1 MDLITVWFVLL
12 AILWT
17 GYLVLEGF
25 DFGVGML
32 LPVLEG
38 KGSEVE
44 RDTKRRTMLT
54 TIGPHWDGNEVW
66 LLTAGGATF
75 AAFREWYATLF
86 DGFYLAL
93 LLILVAL
100 IVRALGFE
108 YRGKGETT
116 GWRANWDKMIVFG
129 SFLPALL
136 WGVAFANIVRGTP
149 LRIRE
154 NELGQGVEFAG
165 NLLTLLNPHA
175 LLGGL
180 TTLFL
185 FLTHG
190 AIFVALK
197 TDGDIRHDA
206 RALAGKLGLVS
217 AALAVA
223 FLAWTNIET
232 GNKIAAWV
240 FTILAAIALVA
251 GLLANKAG
259 REGFAFLGTFLATLF
274 AVGSLF
280 LMLFPDV
287 MPSTLDP
294 AASLTTVR
302 DGVGFYAANSDMTL
316 QIMTVVAVI
325 FTPVVIGYQA
335 WTYWV
340 FRRRL
345 TTSHIPDV
353 GPTRE
358 RVQA

>member
-1 MDLITVWFVLL
+1 MDLAVVWFILIAVLW
-12 AILWT
+12 I
-17 GYLVLEGF
+17 GYFCLEGF

-32 LPVLEG
+32 LPILG
-38 KGSEVE
+38 KGKDAEDTE
-44 RDTKRRTMLT
+44 RRKRVMLG

-93 LLILVAL
+93 LLVLVAL

-108 YRGKGETT
+108 YRGKGSSAQ
-116 GWRANWDKMIVFG
+116 WRRNWDLAIVIG

-136 WGVAFANIVRGTP
+136 WGVAFANIVAGTP
-149 LRIRE
+149 LE
-154 NELGQGVEFAG
+154 VVETTLGSGVEFQG
-165 NLLTLLNPHA
+165 TLFTLLNPHA

-180 TTLFL
+180 CTLLL

-190 AIFVALK
+190 AIFIALK
-197 TDGDIRHDA
+197 TDGDVRHDA
-206 RALAGKLGLVS
+206 RTLAGKVGIAS
-217 AALAVA
+217 AAVAVVW
-223 FLAWTNIET
+223 LTWTNIIT

-240 FTILAAIALVA
+240 VTLLAAVSLVA
-251 GLLANKAG
+251 GLVFNRMG

-274 AVGSLF
+274 AVGALF

-294 AASLTTVR
+294 AATLTTLR
-302 DGVGFYAANSDMTL
+302 DGPGFYAANSDHTL
-316 QIMTVVAVI
+316 GIMTVVALV
-325 FTPVVIGYQA
+325 FTPIVIGYQA

-353 GPTRE
+353 AGVRE
-358 RVQA
+358 RVHS